1 LEASGFGAQI
11 VEACRRR
18 PAAGLDTPGAL
29 SNHSAVADVGTGG
42 VERLLAAARERIER
56 VQPAAAWAAATTRD
70 ALIVDLR
77 SSDERRRHG
86 IVPGSLHVPRSVLE
100 WRADPTSPWRNPHLA
115 GRERLILLCAE
126 GYSSS
131 LAAASL
137 VELGHARAGD
147 VVGGFHAWLDA
158 GLPIADAPDDDGS
171 APGMGVPD
179 AAVGTID

>member
-1 LEASGFGAQI
+1 MDCRGAA
-11 VEACRRR
+11 VPE
-18 PAAGLDTPGAL
+18 PADDAERSSD
-29 SNHSAVADVGTGG
+29 HVAVAEVETRG

-56 VQPAAAWAAATTRD
+56 FAPEEAWSAAATAE

>member
-1 LEASGFGAQI
+1 MTEI
-11 VEACRRR
+11 VEARRRR
-18 PAAGLDTPGAL
+18 PAGLDTPGAV
-29 SNHSAVADVGTGG
+29 SNHAAVAEVGPGG
-42 VERLLAAARERIER
+42 VERLLVVARGRIER
-56 VQPAAAWAAATTRD
+56 LQPAAAWAAATTGE

-100 WRADPTSPWRNPHLA
+100 WRADPTSPWRSPQLE

-126 GYSSS
+126 GFSSS

-137 VELGHARAGD
+137 VELGRARTGD
-147 VVGGFHAWLDA
+147 VVGGFHAWRDA
-158 GLPIADAPDDDGS
+158 GLPVAAAPDEDGS

-179 AAVGTID
+179 AAVGIID